1 MKQWSTI
8 KKLMWLFAKLKGGAQ
23 AIIETITGTLPLVLQ
38 NALSHD
44 IVSLTRYGLCTQDGT
59 PTPNAPVDIKCN
71 NGALKWDSVNQR
83 VYADGTPEVLTV
95 SGNIVEFNETRI
107 DNTTWAAADK
117 SHGFEVRA
125 DVYNKH
131 VGNSLFSNAN
141 AYGAFVPCKLGQSI
155 SINFFDYAPYY
166 GRCYYCEVTADG
178 KCNTEPVKYSSN
190 TALTQQT
197 FTLTQADSIGF
208 VIEWYIS
215 AEERNYTKEN
225 YAVCYGTTPLAAYQP
240 YTPIQ
245 TVTDLPMLL
254 SVGDYKD
261 EEEII
266 NGIKTGKVGIYVFTG
281 EEAFTKGTAFY
292 TTNTSFLPSKA
303 GNITP
308 MCTHFKGIS
317 SYASRVGDS
326 LTMTVNGPYTGSYRG
341 CVYFYADRSL
351 FATAADFQAWL
362 AAQYA
367 AGKPVIV
374 LYPLAE
380 ETTEQTTA
388 QHLVTHEGANTVDS
402 VANVGPLEAKVEYY
416 ASESTTPPLLGMMG
430 PTEPQDEPE
439 SSEPEESEESEEI

>member
-38 NALSHD
+38 NALSHA

-59 PTPNAPVDIKCN
+59 PTPSAPVDIKCN

-225 YAVCYGTTPLAAYQP
+225 YAVCYGTTPLSAYQP

-245 TVTDLPMLL
+245 TVNDVPMLL

-261 EEEII
+261 EGEII
-266 NGIKTGKVGIYVFTG
+266 SGAVTRKCGIKVFDGTESIG
-281 EEAFTKGTAFY
+281 TSNACFTIAISDRAASKTALLCSHFPYSSKTSSQTEDETIISFSSTNIGFRYDACADKNAF
-292 TTNTSFLPSKA
+292 
-303 GNITP
+303 
-308 MCTHFKGIS
+308 
-317 SYASRVGDS
+317 
-326 LTMTVNGPYTGSYRG
+326 
-341 CVYFYADRSL
+341 
-351 FATAADFQAWL
+351 AAYL

-367 AGKPVIV
+367 AGTPVIV
-374 LYPLAE
+374 VYPLAE